1 MKTPVDL
8 FTDKVHLLTHAER
21 HVLAYIE
28 AHLTNAKRM
37 SLTEMAEENN
47 VSTTTVVRMCH
58 HLGLNGFAELK
69 YVLRDHHSSSVRRAD
84 NIVDQYKYVLEH
96 ALGAIDTKA
105 IEEVTD
111 AMKKSARIVVVAIG
125 LTKPLGEYVS
135 KKLMQMN
142 KTSTY
147 LYELHMIH
155 LLPSWIEEDDLVL
168 CISSSG
174 EVELLIDLIEQLNAR
189 RIHSVAITN
198 ANSSSLAQLT
208 SQSLNA
214 RVPKT
219 SFAGFDITT
228 RSTLTLLL
236 DMIFES
242 YIRKTL
248 KP

>member
-28 AHLTNAKRM
+28 AHIGEAKRM
-37 SLTEMAEENN
+37 SLTEMAEVNN

-69 YVLRDHHSSSVRRAD
+69 YVLRDHHSTSVAKAD
-84 NIVDQYKYVLEH
+84 NIVDQYKYIMEH
-96 ALGAIDTKA
+96 ALNSIDGRV
-105 IEEVTD
+105 IEEITD
-111 AMKKSARIVVVAIG
+111 AMKDAVRIVVVAIG
-125 LTKPLGEYVS
+125 LTKPLGEYLS

-142 KTSTY
+142 QTSTY
-147 LYELHMIH
+147 VYELHMIH

-174 EVELLIDLIEQLNAR
+174 EVELLLDLIEQLNGR
-189 RIHSVAITN
+189 RIRSVAITN
-198 ANSSSLAQLT
+198 TTSSSLAQLT
-208 SQSLNA
+208 SLSINA
-214 RVPKT
+214 RVPKA
-219 SFAGFDITT
+219 SYAGFDITV
-228 RSTLTLLL
+228 RATLTLLL
-236 DMIFES
+236 DMLFES
-242 YIRKTL
+242 YIRKTR